1 MTQPFSLKQTLTYVC
16 LPVDRYERLREL
28 ERRLHE
34 NDSEDAIRSKEAAHV
49 KNMQV
54 VFAQQCQ
61 QYEAT
66 IANMQHQ
73 LAMASSGTSAGAKGQ
88 QQPGAGGGQKGQ
100 LGSRVAELQSQG
112 ERCNHLV
119 PAVASAKQPRLAVND
134 LRTFYSK
141 KVRSLEDQA
150 REAQARATAAE
161 KKLRESREKW
171 ASTKAKQTARL
182 TYLER
187 QVAQR
192 DGKPGE
198 MDRLRAEL
206 QVWLAR
212 FPLFLA
218 RFPQANLVV
227 WSRRRGRMPTGT
239 SSRWRSSSSLDRTC
253 SAPWRDGAS
262 RSSSTRSR
270 KPPAHR

>member
-1 MTQPFSLKQTLTYVC
+1 ML
-16 LPVDRYERLREL
+16 
-28 ERRLHE
+28 
-34 NDSEDAIRSKEAAHV
+34 I
-49 KNMQV
+49 
-54 VFAQQCQ
+54 
-61 QYEAT
+61 
-66 IANMQHQ
+66 
-73 LAMASSGTSAGAKGQ
+73 
-88 QQPGAGGGQKGQ
+88 
-100 LGSRVAELQSQG
+100 
-112 ERCNHLV
+112 
-119 PAVASAKQPRLAVND
+119 VASAKEARLAVND

-187 QVAQR
+187 QAAQR

-206 QVWLAR
+206 QVWTA
-212 FPLFLA
+212 LFLA
-218 RFPQANLVV
+218 RFPQANLAV

>member
-119 PAVASAKQPRLAVND
+119 PAVASAKQARLAVND

-212 FPLFLA
+212 FPPLSGALF
-218 RFPQANLVV
+218 P
-227 WSRRRGRMPTGT
+227 S
-239 SSRWRSSSSLDRTC
+239 
-253 SAPWRDGAS
+253 
-262 RSSSTRSR
+262 
-270 KPPAHR
+270 

>member
-1 MTQPFSLKQTLTYVC
+1 
-16 LPVDRYERLREL
+16 
-28 ERRLHE
+28 LHE

-73 LAMASSGTSAGAKGQ
+73 LAMASSGASAGAKGQ

-112 ERCNHLV
+112 ERYNQLGCTLF
-119 PAVASAKQPRLAVND
+119 ASAKQARLAVND

-187 QVAQR
+187 QAAQR

-206 QVWLAR
+206 QVWTTR
-212 FPLFLA
+212 FTPVFLA
-218 RFPQANLVV
+218 RFPQANLAV

-239 SSRWRSSSSLDRTC
+239 SSRWRSSSSLGRTC